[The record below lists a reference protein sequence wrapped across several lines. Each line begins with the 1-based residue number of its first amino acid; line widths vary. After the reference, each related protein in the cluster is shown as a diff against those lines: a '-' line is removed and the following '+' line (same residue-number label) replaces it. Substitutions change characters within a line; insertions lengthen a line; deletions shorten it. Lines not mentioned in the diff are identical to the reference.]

1 MKTRKRTFSIL
12 LSFVLLLISFSTV
25 VAKDQIDDV
34 FVNEGYISLLD
45 DLIEAET
52 NYGLSGAQLAV
63 YKDGKLIKNSAY
75 GYINKY
81 ENIKDKDGNI
91 ISGSNRVLEDEN
103 LVKVTQDTIFDLA
116 SNTKMYATVY
126 AIQKL
131 VSEGKINL
139 DTKIHEIFPEFLD
152 HANENNWKEEITLR
166 MILSHRAGFVPSPK
180 YHDENYDKADMI
192 ENGKNDLYSQD
203 KKTTFEMVMK
213 TPLVRKPDTE
223 WEYSDVDM
231 MLAGFIV
238 EKLSGLPLDRYVK
251 ENIYEPLKLNE
262 ITFNPLKNGFNKNQI
277 AATEVNGNTRGGR
290 RTFNNIRK
298 YVLQGEVHDEKAF
311 HSFEGV
317 AGHAGLFASAK
328 QIAYL
333 GQAMLK
339 GGELNSVKLFDQK
352 TIDSFMESSEMNSQ
366 AIGGWRRKSEDGKGT
381 VWFSKFAPVGTIGH
395 TGWTGTNT
403 LIDKENNITLSL
415 NTNARNTTIMG
426 PGDNDFYTKRSN
438 ISSYGLVSELVYR
451 GLGLGQD
458 EIESPEELL
467 INLIENK
474 INKDGQEVD
483 LNEKDTSYRNVI
495 RSLISVL
502 VSRKDSNT
510 KLNEY
515 YNTEKIKNV
524 ISLLGE
530 SHDRDLKEIRL
541 IKSEETETGKENKKE
556 TEKETQK
563 NIDKD
568 SKKENGNKNN
578 KKDTQE
584 INVKEKN
591 PKTSDK
597 GLYLEF
603 TFLSTIF
610 LVMYIIKKKEY

>member
-152 HANENNWKEEITLR
+152 HANENNWKEEITLS

-180 YHDENYDKADMI
+180 YHDENYDKADML

-339 GGELNSVKLFDQK
+339 AVN
-352 TIDSFMESSEMNSQ
+352 
-366 AIGGWRRKSEDGKGT
+366 
-381 VWFSKFAPVGTIGH
+381 
-395 TGWTGTNT
+395 
-403 LIDKENNITLSL
+403 
-415 NTNARNTTIMG
+415 
-426 PGDNDFYTKRSN
+426 
-438 ISSYGLVSELVYR
+438 
-451 GLGLGQD
+451 
-458 EIESPEELL
+458 
-467 INLIENK
+467 
-474 INKDGQEVD
+474 
-483 LNEKDTSYRNVI
+483 
-495 RSLISVL
+495 
-502 VSRKDSNT
+502 
-510 KLNEY
+510 
-515 YNTEKIKNV
+515 
-524 ISLLGE
+524 
-530 SHDRDLKEIRL
+530 
-541 IKSEETETGKENKKE
+541 
-556 TEKETQK
+556 
-563 NIDKD
+563 
-568 SKKENGNKNN
+568 
-578 KKDTQE
+578 
-584 INVKEKN
+584 
-591 PKTSDK
+591 
-597 GLYLEF
+597 
-603 TFLSTIF
+603 
-610 LVMYIIKKKEY
+610 

>member
-1 MKTRKRTFSIL
+1 MKTRKRIFSIL
-12 LSFVLLLISFSTV
+12 LSFVLLLTSFSTV
-25 VAKDQIDDV
+25 IAKNQIDDA
-34 FVNEGYISLLD
+34 FVNKEYISLLD
-45 DLIEAET
+45 DLVEAET

-81 ENIKDKDGNI
+81 ENMKDKDGNI
-91 ISGSNRVLEDEN
+91 IPGSNKVLEDKD
-103 LVKVTQDTIFDLA
+103 LVKVTQDTLFDLA

-131 VSEGKINL
+131 VSEGKITL
-139 DTKIHEIFPEFLD
+139 DTKIDEIFPEFLD

-192 ENGKNDLYSQD
+192 KNGKNDLYSQD

-238 EKLSGLPLDRYVK
+238 EKLSGLPLDKYVK

-262 ITFNPLKNGFNKNQI
+262 ITFNPPKNGFNKNQI

-290 RTFNNIRK
+290 RSFNNVRK

-333 GQAMLK
+333 SQAMLE
-339 GGELNSVKLFDQK
+339 GGELNGVKLFDQK

-381 VWFSKFAPVGTIGH
+381 EWFSKFAPAGTIGH
-395 TGWTGTNT
+395 TGW
-403 LIDKENNITLSL
+403 
-415 NTNARNTTIMG
+415 
-426 PGDNDFYTKRSN
+426 
-438 ISSYGLVSELVYR
+438 
-451 GLGLGQD
+451 
-458 EIESPEELL
+458 IEQ
-467 INLIENK
+467 I
-474 INKDGQEVD
+474 
-483 LNEKDTSYRNVI
+483 
-495 RSLISVL
+495 
-502 VSRKDSNT
+502 
-510 KLNEY
+510 
-515 YNTEKIKNV
+515 
-524 ISLLGE
+524 
-530 SHDRDLKEIRL
+530 H
-541 IKSEETETGKENKKE
+541 
-556 TEKETQK
+556 
-563 NIDKD
+563 
-568 SKKENGNKNN
+568 
-578 KKDTQE
+578 
-584 INVKEKN
+584 
-591 PKTSDK
+591 
-597 GLYLEF
+597 
-603 TFLSTIF
+603 
-610 LVMYIIKKKEY
+610 